1 MSNENIAAVR
11 RLTQEG
17 FVGGKVDVVDD
28 VVADSCVDHDPL
40 PGQSQGAA
48 GQKQTC
54 QMVVTG
60 LSDRRTLQDDLLAI
74 DDVVVENWLFEGT
87 HTGDFMGVPATGR
100 QLHVRGIEIWR
111 FADGKIVERWGVID
125 TGSVMQQLGG
135 A

>member
-1 MSNENIAAVR
+1 M
-11 RLTQEG
+11 
-17 FVGGKVDVVDD
+17 
-28 VVADSCVDHDPL
+28 VVA
-40 PGQSQGAA
+40 
-48 GQKQTC
+48 
-54 QMVVTG
+54 G

-111 FADGKIVERWGVID
+111 CADGKIVERWGVID